1 MKTQCPACKAVT
13 DVSTADLRASYGM
26 YRCSR
31 CSHEFD
37 AFEHVHSPLVDRIA
51 KRTPKPVQITKE
63 PEVIQDVADDMHSDD
78 SDAAIIDEFMQDVG
92 SHSITH
98 DTAIEEMKAA
108 PVKSG
113 NGWAAFF
120 TIILV
125 LVVLGQFAWIKRAE
139 ILRLPAAQPLCA
151 YLDCSVAEQR
161 NPNAFRVLSR
171 ELEADKTDARLLT
184 LSLSFRNYADFAQR
198 APQMQLSLID
208 SVNSVLLRRT
218 LAPSEYLPRE
228 IDAEKLI
235 EPGQKIDIQLSIEDP
250 GPQASGFTIDFF

>member
-13 DVSTADLRASYGM
+13 DVSTADLRASFGM
-26 YRCSR
+26 LRCSR
-31 CSHEFD
+31 CTHEFD
-37 AFEHVHSPLVDRIA
+37 AFEHMHSPLVERIA
-51 KRTPKPVQITKE
+51 KSTPKPTQISQE
-63 PEVIQDVADDMHSDD
+63 PEVIQEIADDMHSDD

-98 DTAIEEMKAA
+98 DTSIEDMKAA

-113 NGWAAFF
+113 GGWATFF
-120 TIILV
+120 TIIFV
-125 LVVLGQFAWIKRAE
+125 LVALGQFAWIKRAE
-139 ILRLPAAQPLCA
+139 ILRIPAAQPLCA

-161 NPNAFRVLSR
+161 NPGAFRVLSR
-171 ELEADKTDARLLT
+171 ELEANKTDSRLLT

-218 LAPSEYLPRE
+218 LAPSEYLPSGM
-228 IDAEKLI
+228 DDKKLI